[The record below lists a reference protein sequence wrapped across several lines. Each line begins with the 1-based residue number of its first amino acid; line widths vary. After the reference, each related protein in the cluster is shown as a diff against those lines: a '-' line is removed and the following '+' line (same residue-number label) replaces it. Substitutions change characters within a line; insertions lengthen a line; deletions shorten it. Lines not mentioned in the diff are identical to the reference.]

1 MASAEDI
8 AHSVRQARALADVM
22 MAVTQPHL
30 ADRLELEADSLHRM
44 NALQYEL
51 LSQVAGNLS
60 TMDR

>member
-30 ADRLELEADSLHRM
+30 ADRVELEADSLHRM
-44 NALQYEL
+44 SALQYEL
-51 LSQVAGNLS
+51 LAQVVADLS
-60 TMDR
+60 ARDR